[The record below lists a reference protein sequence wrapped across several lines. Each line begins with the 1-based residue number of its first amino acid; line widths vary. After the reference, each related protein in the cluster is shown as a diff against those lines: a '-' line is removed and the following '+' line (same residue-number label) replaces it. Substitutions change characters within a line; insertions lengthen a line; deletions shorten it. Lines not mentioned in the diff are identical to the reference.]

1 MSRAA
6 SDRRPRLA
14 AMLRDA
20 RPSDLSA
27 VIGLLSDASLP
38 TAGVPVALEGFV
50 IAESAGELI
59 GVAGLESYGPSG
71 LLRSVA
77 VRPEARKA
85 GVGGA
90 LVDRILTDAA
100 ARGLSDIFLL
110 TTTGEAYFPR
120 HGFTRVARD
129 AVPEPVQASVEF
141 QGACPSNAVVMHR
154 ELARPASGGTP

>member
-1 MSRAA
+1 MSRPAFEG
-6 SDRRPRLA
+6 RPRVGA
-14 AMLRDA
+14 TLRDA
-20 RPSDLSA
+20 RPSDLPA
-27 VIGLLSDASLP
+27 VIGLLSAASLP

-59 GVAGLESYGPSG
+59 GVAGLERYGPAG

-77 VRPEARKA
+77 VRPESRKT

-90 LVDRILTDAA
+90 LVDRILADAA

-110 TTTGEAYFPR
+110 TTTAESYFAR
-120 HGFTRVARD
+120 RGFSCIGRE

-141 QGACPSNAVVMHR
+141 RGVCPSTAVVMHR
-154 ELARPASGGTP
+154 GLALLDAQVIP

>member
-1 MSRAA
+1 
-6 SDRRPRLA
+6 
-14 AMLRDA
+14 
-20 RPSDLSA
+20 
-27 VIGLLSDASLP
+27 
-38 TAGVPVALEGFV
+38 VALEGFV

-59 GVAGLESYGPSG
+59 GVAGLERYGPAG

-100 ARGLSDIFLL
+100 ASGLGDIFLL
-110 TTTGEAYFPR
+110 TTTAEDYFPR
-120 HGFTRVARD
+120 HGFHRVARD

-141 QGACPSNAVVMHR
+141 QDACPSSAVVMHR
-154 ELARPASGGTP
+154 QLARHAPGVTP